1 MGRDSI
7 NTLMVVLLVFDVILL
22 VALLRGSRLG
32 SDARALLLFLLRLVK

>member
-22 VALLRGSRLG
+22 AALLRGTKLA
-32 SDARALLLFLLRLVK
+32 SDARALLLFLLRMVK